1 MTEQDRKKL
10 LWDWEHQTKE
20 RWQRIEKFQGSLWW
34 LESDGGMLHGYNNK
48 LIMVAKL
55 KKQNPEGTG
64 ITEKR
69 IRKGNVE
76 CKRDSIIWWR
86 SVTTDEE
93 RYTQR
98 KVGQKELKKILS
110 KRKKRNKQGPTEE
123 LQSEIPKQYGEDNFG
138 WLQRDTDPKKI
149 SSIFALQEQTM

>member
-1 MTEQDRKKL
+1 MGLGTSNERKVAE
-10 LWDWEHQTKE
+10 DWKVSRKSMMIGKRWWHVTWLHQQIDNGSKIEEAKSRRNRHHWKE
-20 RWQRIEKFQGSLWW
+20 IK
-34 LESDGGMLHGYNNK
+34 
-48 LIMVAKL
+48 
-55 KKQNPEGTG
+55 
-64 ITEKR
+64 
-69 IRKGNVE
+69 KGNVE
-76 CKRDSIIWWR
+76 CKCDSIIWWR

>member
-1 MTEQDRKKL
+1 MGLGTSNERKVAE
-10 LWDWEHQTKE
+10 DWKVSRKSMMIGKRWWRVTWLHQQIDNGSKIEEAKSRRNRHHWKE
-20 RWQRIEKFQGSLWW
+20 
-34 LESDGGMLHGYNNK
+34 
-48 LIMVAKL
+48 
-55 KKQNPEGTG
+55 
-64 ITEKR
+64 
-69 IRKGNVE
+69 IRKDNVE

-93 RYTQR
+93 RYTQT

-138 WLQRDTDPKKI
+138 WLQRNTDPKKT
-149 SSIFALQEQTM
+149 SSIFALQEQMILVD